1 MPCFQTPKGDA
12 WVYITAAPAPA
23 NANGLLYDRA
33 PRPAPSSPAMS
44 SSLFSTPRT
53 LLLQSVWT
61 RLAGALLLSALLG
74 SGVFL
79 ALQPV
84 AV

>member
-1 MPCFQTPKGDA
+1 
-12 WVYITAAPAPA
+12 
-23 NANGLLYDRA
+23 
-33 PRPAPSSPAMS
+33 MS
-44 SSLFSTPRT
+44 SSPFSTPRT
-53 LLLQSVWT
+53 LLLQSAWT

-74 SGVFL
+74 GGVFL

>member
-1 MPCFQTPKGDA
+1 MPSTPL
-12 WVYITAAPAPA
+12 P
-23 NANGLLYDRA
+23 
-33 PRPAPSSPAMS
+33 
-44 SSLFSTPRT
+44 TPRT

-61 RLAGALLLSALLG
+61 RLAGALLLSVVLG
-74 SGVFL
+74 AGVFL